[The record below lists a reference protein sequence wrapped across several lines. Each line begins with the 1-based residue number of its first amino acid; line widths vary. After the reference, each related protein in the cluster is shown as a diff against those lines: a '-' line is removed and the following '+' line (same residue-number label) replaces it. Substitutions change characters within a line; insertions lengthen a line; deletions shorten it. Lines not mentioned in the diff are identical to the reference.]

1 MENLEKNELVQ
12 LITFYK
18 QKLSDTELDLLKL
31 QLEINKLNS
40 VILSSAQSQ
49 QRNLSKNKNGV
60 FIDCGLDIHCVMVY
74 N

>member
-40 VILSSAQSQ
+40 IILSSIPEPAKK
-49 QRNLSKNKNGV
+49 SK
-60 FIDCGLDIHCVMVY
+60 
-74 N
+74 